1 MNETFFKN
9 GFLTSTEAQ
18 NICNVAKEAVASEH
32 EKLRNISFYSTE
44 ITSIVNPSSSIKS
57 KQGINDINWIAESIC
72 KIGKY
77 NALNAWLKEAIKA
90 KDAEIDRI
98 DNLDIEAYPDYVEYE
113 KPEMVHCPSIQ
124 MSELE
129 IINNWDTDRLN
140 KYYSLNSKAAAI
152 GAYIHDAGSIATAR
166 KDLIN
171 KLANPSAVN
180 GSGRETIIY
189 KYTPSVLAAGVES
202 MFMKLLAEHRGLNAQ
217 LNKMKAEAKE
227 EANTLNIKKQ
237 QEYREKQEEYD
248 RKLSEY
254 YNLVKIQ
261 NSKFAEY
268 VISEK
273 EKVSKLK
280 INIPESL
287 MDTYKEVKSLISE

>member
-44 ITSIVNPSSSIKS
+44 LTSIVNPSASIKS
-57 KQGINDINWIAESIC
+57 KQGTNDINWITESLY

-90 KDAEIDRI
+90 KDAEISRI
-98 DNLDIEAYPDYVEYE
+98 DNLDIEAYPNYVEYE
-113 KPEMVHCPSIQ
+113 KPEMVICPSNQI
-124 MSELE
+124 SELE
-129 IINNWDTDRLN
+129 IINSWDADRLN
-140 KYYSLNSKAAAI
+140 KYYSLNAKAAAI

-166 KDLIN
+166 KDLVN

-189 KYTPSVLAAGVES
+189 KYTPSVLAAGVEN

-227 EANTLNIKKQ
+227 EVNALNIKKQ